1 MDACAKIRHIIHK
14 KFVIFCETINGRE
27 PAVKLGGKTMKTL
40 MKKENLF
47 LRVMIGFLLGI
58 ALGFA
63 LPGLSISTKI
73 IGDIYLNLIKLMII
87 PIVFCAVFG
96 GIANIKD
103 GALLRKVGFR
113 TVALYVLMFVVSA
126 VVSLAIAWSIRP
138 GLGTVFD
145 NPPVYEGAITSPT
158 ISSFLSTIVPSNI
171 VKAAADG
178 STLPVILFTV
188 VFAIAILNIGEKGK
202 PVVDFMNSLSEAFF
216 KMLGYFMEV
225 SPLGVMS
232 LMAYSV
238 AQYGAGIFGAL
249 AKYIGTCW
257 LCCIVVFFVVMVLP
271 TCLYTKVPPMK
282 FIRACGKIALVTLST
297 TSSAATLPTTINVSM
312 NDLGA
317 PEGISKFTLPL
328 GCTINMCG
336 GACSFCCLAVF
347 VSDFYSINLPLGTII
362 FLIFTATL
370 INMAAPGIPGGGVVL
385 GASFLSILGLPMDLM
400 GPISGFYRLLDM
412 AFTTMNVE
420 GDVAANLIISKS
432 VGEYDVSKVK

>member
-1 MDACAKIRHIIHK
+1 
-14 KFVIFCETINGRE
+14 
-27 PAVKLGGKTMKTL
+27 MKTL

-47 LRVMIGFLLGI
+47 LRVMIGFVLGILLGYV
-58 ALGFA
+58 
-63 LPGLSISTKI
+63 LPELSIATKI

-113 TVALYVLMFVVSA
+113 TVALYVLMFVVSS
-126 VVSLAIAWSIRP
+126 VISLAIAWTIRP

-145 NPPVYEGAITSPT
+145 NPPVYEGTITSPT
-158 ISSFLSTIVPSNI
+158 ITSFLATIVPTNI
-171 VKAAADG
+171 IQAAAEG

-188 VFAIAILNIGEKGK
+188 VFAVAILNIGEKGK
-202 PVVDFMNSLSEAFF
+202 PVLDFMNSLSDAFF

-225 SPLGVMS
+225 SPIGVMS
-232 LMAYSV
+232 LMAFSV

-257 LCCIVVFFVVMVLP
+257 LCCIVVFFLVMVLP

-282 FIRACGKIALVTLST
+282 LIRACGKIALVTLST
-297 TSSAATLPTTINVSM
+297 TSSAAALPTTINVSM
-312 NDLGA
+312 SDLGA

-347 VSDFYSINLPLGTII
+347 VSDFYSIDLALGTII

-412 AFTTMNVE
+412 AFTTINVE
-420 GDVAANLIISKS
+420 GDVAANLIIAKS
-432 VGEYDVSKVK
+432 VGEYDASSVK